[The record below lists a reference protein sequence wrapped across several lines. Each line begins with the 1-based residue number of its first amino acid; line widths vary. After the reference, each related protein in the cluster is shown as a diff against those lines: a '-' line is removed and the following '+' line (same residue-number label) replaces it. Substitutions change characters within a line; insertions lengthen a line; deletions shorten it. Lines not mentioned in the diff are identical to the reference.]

1 MKWAMKNT
9 GLSRDKINLVMR
21 SQKKNYAMNAGQQTI
36 LIDDYEKNTKEF
48 SNRGGIGITFKT
60 ASQTIAEL
68 KKLGF

>member
-1 MKWAMKNT
+1 MKNT
-9 GLSRDKINLVMR
+9 GIPSNKINLVMR
-21 SQKKNYAMNAGQQTI
+21 SQKKNYASPGSI

-48 SNRGGIGITFKT
+48 NQRGGTGITFKT